1 MNYKKLEDL
10 VKTWLMNWTKDNFGQ
25 SELVSHTSTIEAMAH
40 DMAYSP
46 LMNDI
51 HQVVEQGW
59 QRLDCEAV
67 ADEMGVELTEAQKD
81 VIVDEFMTSE
91 QYIDRQSHVWREIIR
106 YELGKSKD
114 GKAD

>member
-1 MNYKKLEDL
+1 MTCKKLEDL
-10 VKTWLMNWTKDNFGQ
+10 IKAWLMNWTKDNFGQ
-25 SELVSHTSTIEAMAH
+25 SELVSHTSTIESMAH
-40 DMAYSP
+40 DMAHST

-51 HQVVEQGW
+51 YQVVEQGW

-67 ADEMGVELTEAQKD
+67 ANEIGVELTEAQKD

-91 QYIDRQSHVWREIIR
+91 QYVDRQSHVWCEIIR

-114 GKAD
+114 GEAD

>member
-1 MNYKKLEDL
+1 MTCEKLEDL
-10 VKTWLMNWTKDNFGQ
+10 IKAWLMNWMKDNFGQ
-25 SELVSHTSTIEAMAH
+25 SELVSHTSTIEAMAR
-40 DMAYSP
+40 DMAHST

-59 QRLDCEAV
+59 QRLDCEDV

-91 QYIDRQSHVWREIIR
+91 QYVDRQSHVWREIIR
-106 YELGKSKD
+106 YELGRNKD